1 MTQAYRIVDWVR
13 LYEVDINGHAVGRYE
28 KPPPVEKLRKSP
40 LSYIRLE
47 NTGHAQ
53 TIIDRKINEKAWVAG
68 QMDEMAV
75 HGLFNKLLKIAG
87 NQPRQFRGWILDEHQ
102 NPLTAKGIAD
112 FLGIYEVGCVQKAL
126 GILTDP
132 EVGLLNVSEFGE
144 NLLNARESGQT
155 CAEVRRNPDECALF
169 QNETEINEIKPK
181 ETESENSASDLS
193 SDFSDSTSEQQRLEA
208 IKETRRATV
217 SQICVI
223 LQIPNNPSDITTFR
237 DIFDQ
242 IERGIITGELSVG
255 IFDSMIIEAK
265 DAASHRFKKL
275 GRFVNAM
282 KRPPF
287 NYIPERR
294 EIAGSRYKHYFF

>member
-28 KPPPVEKLRKSP
+28 KPPSIEKLRKSP

-53 TIIDRKINEKAWVAG
+53 TIIDRKINQKAWVAG

-75 HGLFNKLLKIAG
+75 HGLFDKLLKIAG

-102 NPLTAKGIAD
+102 KPLTAKGIAE

-132 EVGLLNVSEFGE
+132 EVGLLNVSEFVE
-144 NLLNARESGQT
+144 NLLNVCEPGQT
-155 CAEVRRNPDECALF
+155 CAQMRRSPDECALF
-169 QNETEINEIKPK
+169 KNETEIKEIKPK
-181 ETESENSASDLS
+181 ETKRENSASDFS
-193 SDFSDSTSEQQRLEA
+193 SDFSDSASHHQRLEA
-208 IKETRRATV
+208 IKETRSATV

-242 IERGIITGELSVG
+242 VEQGIISGELNVK
-255 IFDSMIIEAK
+255 IFDSMIISAK
-265 DAASHRFKKL
+265 EAASHRFKKL

-294 EIAGSRYKHYFF
+294 QVAGSKYR

>member
-13 LYEVDINGHAVGRYE
+13 KYEVDINGHAVGRYE
-28 KPPPVEKLRKSP
+28 KPPLVEKLRKSP

-102 NPLTAKGIAD
+102 KPLTAKGIAE

-132 EVGLLNVSEFGE
+132 EVGLLNVGEFGE

-155 CAEVRRNPDECALF
+155 CAEVRKNPDECALF
-169 QNETEINEIKPK
+169 KNETEIKRIKPK
-181 ETESENSASDLS
+181 ETKNEISTSDFALDVSGSASAQHRQ
-193 SDFSDSTSEQQRLEA
+193 EI
-208 IKETRRATV
+208 IKNARDNSVR
-217 SQICVI
+217 QICQI
-223 LQIPNNPSDITTFR
+223 LRIPNNPSDITTFR

-242 IERGIITGELSVG
+242 IEQGVISGEFSIG
-255 IFDSMIIEAK
+255 IFDSMIVEAK

-282 KRPPF
+282 KRQPF
-287 NYIPERR
+287 GYIPERR
-294 EIAGSRYKHYFF
+294 KIHQSQFKEF